1 MFLTANNDRSTGLS
15 AGLTGP
21 GSILVIGAGAD
32 RSPDIE
38 PNAETLKPMNV
49 IKGNVL
55 VVAFEGWNDAGDAA
69 SGAVRLVKDDGDFV
83 PLFAVDPEQY
93 YDFQYT
99 RPTLSIGEDGRRCL
113 SWPGTQIFGPA
124 TTSADDEIT
133 PYVMLGTEPSRSW
146 KSFATEVVDTMLAID
161 ISTVVFLGAML
172 ADVPHTRPISLFAS
186 SENAELRSAFDLER
200 SNYEGPVGILSVI
213 GETAAKVGIP
223 AMTLWASVPHY
234 VHSAPS
240 PKATLALLEKL
251 EEVLGVATPAAT
263 SWNKLRSGNVALT
276 RLRPMTR
283 TWPRTSRSSST
294 RATRST
300 RRKPAVK
307 PSPRSSSATS
317 VAAVMDA
324 QATSHD
330 AAKA

>member
-1 MFLTANNDRSTGLS
+1 
-15 AGLTGP
+15 
-21 GSILVIGAGAD
+21 
-32 RSPDIE
+32 
-38 PNAETLKPMNV
+38 MNV

-251 EEVLGVATPAAT
+251 EEVLGVATPRGDLVEQAQEWERGINALAADDEDMASYIAQLEHARDT
-263 SWNKLRSGNVALT
+263 VDSPEASGEAIAQEFERYLRRRGDG
-276 RLRPMTR
+276 RPGDE
-283 TWPRTSRSSST
+283 PRRS
-294 RATRST
+294 
-300 RRKPAVK
+300 
-307 PSPRSSSATS
+307 
-317 VAAVMDA
+317 
-324 QATSHD
+324 
-330 AAKA
+330 